1 MKRENEDVKK
11 DNEVYKQFADGKI
24 PKKELK
30 RITDRNEDEFNELSQ
45 IRLKKIKIEKFIE
58 QEEERESAVVE
69 LKPMSMK
76 ERLAMFEKTAK
87 MDTGPAYKKTIT
99 VIDEGN
105 VKELHDRAK
114 LRNTEQI
121 RPNQSQQLQS

>member
-1 MKRENEDVKK
+1 MKRENEYVKK

-87 MDTGPAYKKTIT
+87 MDTGPAYKKKIT